1 MNLDEWVEEARERL
15 APWAVPDGVTLAGW
29 WARVALSAIFAWWGW
44 RLLRLSVPEGEMMTS
59 FIHGPLLVFH
69 EAGHVL
75 FGLFGR
81 WLMVA
86 GGSLM
91 QLIVPAVLMVALLAH
106 QRDAWGASFGLW
118 LFGVSLLD
126 LAPYV
131 YDALHPQLVLL
142 NGQTGEDGGHD
153 WIFLLSSVGLLKDSH
168 AVGRLF
174 QWAGIGVMLAAVFW
188 NARLLVLMRGRVLER
203 G

>member
-1 MNLDEWVEEARERL
+1 
-15 APWAVPDGVTLAGW
+15 
-29 WARVALSAIFAWWGW
+29 
-44 RLLRLSVPEGEMMTS
+44 
-59 FIHGPLLVFH
+59 
-69 EAGHVL
+69 
-75 FGLFGR
+75 
-81 WLMVA
+81 
-86 GGSLM
+86 M
-91 QLIVPAVLMVALLAH
+91 QLIVPAVLMVALLAQ

-153 WIFLLSSVGLLKDSH
+153 WIFLLSSLGLLKASH
-168 AVGRLF
+168 LVGRLF
-174 QWAGIGVMLAAVFW
+174 QLAGIGVMLAAMFW
-188 NARLLVLMRGRVLER
+188 NARLLVLMRARVLER